1 MGIIQTLK
9 QITQMTW
16 AFKTLF
22 TDMIKAGGDANK
34 LNKTNLKQQLRL
46 YVKEASPHFLVSDSQ
61 YFVPAYFTP
70 EAAVNFNSKFASV
83 SVDSLAGKVILV
95 TKWDLEL
102 RRVDS
107 NQVWTS
113 YAGLEVRLIVKEF
126 KPVMNDNGALPR
138 HPTNL
143 YRDDEFKTTIQH
155 YRFVEAAK
163 AGAAMNMP
171 AAPLN
176 GNKGNVFQ
184 TAADNWNF
192 KSGHSKTASL
202 RKAASPAKKAG
213 TPTAVRASGGVKKV
227 VAKGKVS
234 TSKAAAI
241 AKFVVSGKAKKS
253 VSKNTPGNKSTGRNS
268 RGTTAVTTMNQYAKV
283 LSAAMKKKTGKK

>member
-1 MGIIQTLK
+1 MAS
-9 QITQMTW
+9 

-34 LNKTNLKQQLRL
+34 LNKQNLKQQLRL

-61 YFVPAYFTP
+61 FFVPAYFTP

-126 KPVMNDNGALPR
+126 KPVMNDQGALPR

-143 YRDDEFKTTIQH
+143 YRDDEFKTTIQQH
-155 YRFVEAAK
+155 RFAEASRAA
-163 AGAAMNMP
+163 AGMNMP

-176 GNKGNVFQ
+176 GNKAGVSQNVFQ
-184 TAADNWNF
+184 AASDNWNF
-192 KSGHSKTASL
+192 KSGHSKTVSL
-202 RKAASPAKKAG
+202 RKAASPKKSSTPAAAKATGAKKPA
-213 TPTAVRASGGVKKV
+213 PKSA
-227 VAKGKVS
+227 GKVS
-234 TSKAAAI
+234 QA
-241 AKFVVSGKAKKS
+241 GKSAPS
-253 VSKNTPGNKSTGRNS
+253 PSSLSTRPRLPSKNTPGKKSGGKNSKATTGM
-268 RGTTAVTTMNQYAKV
+268 TTMNQYAKV
-283 LSAAMKKKTGKK
+283 LAAAKKAKTK

>member
-9 QITQMTW
+9 QITQMTS

-46 YVKEASPHFLVSDSQ
+46 YVKEASPHF
-61 YFVPAYFTP
+61 FVPAYFTP

-143 YRDDEFKTTIQH
+143 YRDDEFKTTIQQ
-155 YRFVEAAK
+155 YRFAQAAK
-163 AGAAMNMP
+163 AGASMNMP

-176 GNKGNVFQ
+176 GNKGNVSQNVFQ
-184 TAADNWNF
+184 AAADNWNF
-192 KSGHSKTASL
+192 KSGHSKTVSL

-241 AKFVVSGKAKKS
+241 AKFVVSC
-253 VSKNTPGNKSTGRNS
+253 
-268 RGTTAVTTMNQYAKV
+268 
-283 LSAAMKKKTGKK
+283 

>member
-1 MGIIQTLK
+1 MAS
-9 QITQMTW
+9 

-22 TDMIKAGGDANK
+22 TDMIKAGGDASK
-34 LNKTNLKQQLRL
+34 LNKSNLKQQLRL

-176 GNKGNVFQ
+176 GNKGNVSQNVFQ
-184 TAADNWNF
+184 AAADNWNF
-192 KSGHSKTASL
+192 KSGHSKTVSL

-227 VAKGKVS
+227 VAKGGRAS

-241 AKFVVSGKAKKS
+241 AKFSGSAKAKKS

>member
-1 MGIIQTLK
+1 MAS
-9 QITQMTW
+9 

-34 LNKTNLKQQLRL
+34 LNKQNLKQQLRL

-61 YFVPAYFTP
+61 FFVPAYFTP

-126 KPVMNDNGALPR
+126 KPVMNDQGALPR

-143 YRDDEFKTTIQH
+143 YRDDEFKTTIQQH
-155 YRFVEAAK
+155 RFAEASRAA
-163 AGAAMNMP
+163 AGLNMP

-176 GNKGNVFQ
+176 GNKSNVSQNVFQ
-184 TAADNWNF
+184 AASDNWNF
-192 KSGHSKTASL
+192 KSGHSKTVSL
-202 RKAASPAKKAG
+202 RKAASPKKASTPAAAKATGAKKAA
-213 TPTAVRASGGVKKV
+213 PKSA
-227 VAKGKVS
+227 GKVS
-234 TSKAAAI
+234 QAGKSAAI
-241 AKFVVSGKAKKS
+241 AKFALNKAKAS
-253 VSKNTPGNKSTGRNS
+253 VKKNTPGKKSGGKNSKATTGM
-268 RGTTAVTTMNQYAKV
+268 TTMNQYAKV
-283 LSAAMKKKTGKK
+283 LAAAKKAKTK

>member
-1 MGIIQTLK
+1 
-9 QITQMTW
+9 MTS

-34 LNKTNLKQQLRL
+34 LNKQNLKQQLRL

-61 YFVPAYFTP
+61 FFVPAYFTP

-126 KPVMNDNGALPR
+126 KPVMNDQGALPR

-143 YRDDEFKTTIQH
+143 YRDDEFKTTIQQH
-155 YRFVEAAK
+155 RFAEASRAA
-163 AGAAMNMP
+163 AGMNMA

-176 GNKGNVFQ
+176 GNKGAVSQNVFSA
-184 TAADNWNF
+184 AADNWNF
-192 KSGHSKTASL
+192 KSGHSKTVSL
-202 RKAASPAKKAG
+202 RKAASPKKSSTPAAAKATGAKKAA
-213 TPTAVRASGGVKKV
+213 PKSA
-227 VAKGKVS
+227 GKVS
-234 TSKAAAI
+234 QAGKSAAI
-241 AKFVVSGKAKKS
+241 AKFVVNKAKAS
-253 VSKNTPGNKSTGRNS
+253 VKKNTPGKKSGGKNSKATTGM
-268 RGTTAVTTMNQYAKV
+268 TTMNQYAKV
-283 LSAAMKKKTGKK
+283 LAAAKKAKTK

>member
-1 MGIIQTLK
+1 
-9 QITQMTW
+9 MTS

-34 LNKTNLKQQLRL
+34 LNKQNLKQQLRL

-61 YFVPAYFTP
+61 FFVPAYFTP

-126 KPVMNDNGALPR
+126 KPVMNDQGALPR

-143 YRDDEFKTTIQH
+143 YRDDEFKTTIQEF
-155 YRFVEAAK
+155 RFRQAA
-163 AGAAMNMP
+163 AAATNSGM
-171 AAPLN
+171 APLN
-176 GNKGNVFQ
+176 GNKGSVSQ
-184 TAADNWNF
+184 GVVACAGDAWAF
-192 KSGHSKTASL
+192 KESKTKTVSL
-202 RKAASPAKKAG
+202 RKAGAASPKKA
-213 TPTAVRASGGVKKV
+213 TPGPVKATGAGKKAAAKASGKATG
-227 VAKGKVS
+227 
-234 TSKAAAI
+234 SKAAAI
-241 AKFVVSGKAKKS
+241 AKFAAGPKAKKS
-253 VSKNTPGNKSTGRNS
+253 VSKTTPGKKSGGKNS
-268 RGTTAVTTMNQYAKV
+268 KATTSMTTMN
-283 LSAAMKKKTGKK
+283 

>member
-1 MGIIQTLK
+1 MAS
-9 QITQMTW
+9 

-22 TDMIKAGGDANK
+22 TDMIKNGGDVEK
-34 LNKTNLKQQLRL
+34 LNKGDLKRQLKL

-61 YFVPAYFTP
+61 FFVPAYFTP

-95 TKWDLEL
+95 NKWDLEL

-126 KPVMNDNGALPR
+126 KPMMNDQGALPR

-143 YRDDEFKTTIQH
+143 YRDDEFKTTIQQ
-155 YRFVEAAK
+155 YRFAEASK
-163 AGAAMNMP
+163 AAAGMNMP

-176 GNKGNVFQ
+176 GNKGAVSQNVFQ
-184 TAADNWNF
+184 AASDNWNF
-192 KSGHSKTASL
+192 KSGHSKTVSL
-202 RKAASPAKKAG
+202 RKAASPKKAA
-213 TPTAVRASGGVKKV
+213 TPAAAKATGASKAAPKKST
-227 VAKGKVS
+227 GKVS
-234 TSKAAAI
+234 SGKGDAI
-241 AKFVVSGKAKKS
+241 AKFAVNKAKKS
-253 VSKNTPGNKSTGRNS
+253 VSKSTPGKKSGGKNSKATTG
-268 RGTTAVTTMNQYAKV
+268 VTTMKQYANV
-283 LSAAMKKKTGKK
+283 LAAAKKAKTK

>member
-1 MGIIQTLK
+1 MAS
-9 QITQMTW
+9 

-34 LNKTNLKQQLRL
+34 LNKQNLKQQLRL

-61 YFVPAYFTP
+61 FFVPAYFTP

-83 SVDSLAGKVILV
+83 SVDALAGKVILV

-126 KPVMNDNGALPR
+126 KPVMQDQGALPR

-143 YRDDEFKTTIQH
+143 YRDDEFKTTIQEW
-155 YRFVEAAK
+155 RFAAAQK
-163 AGAAMNMP
+163 AAASANVSM
-171 AAPLN
+171 APLN
-176 GNKGNVFQ
+176 GNKGSVAQGVVNCA
-184 TAADNWNF
+184 TDAWSF
-192 KSGHSKTASL
+192 KTSNTKTVSL
-202 RKAASPAKKAG
+202 RKAASPKKAG
-213 TPTAVRASGGVKKV
+213 TPGAVKATGGAKKV
-227 VAKGKVS
+227 AAKSAGKVS
-234 TSKAAAI
+234 SGKGAAI
-241 AKFVVSGKAKKS
+241 SKFAGSNKAKKS
-253 VSKNTPGNKSTGRNS
+253 VSKVTPGKKSGGKVSKATTG
-268 RGTTAVTTMNQYAKV
+268 VTTMKQYANV
-283 LSAAMKKKTGKK
+283 LAAAKKAKTK